1 VKRPILGLLA
11 AAMLTIS
18 LAGSTPAWAA
28 LPQPT
33 AATGATPAHHH
44 DHHDGYGHHR
54 DGGHH
59 HDDGDGDD
67 EGGHRR
73 RCRGLVVVCLL

>member
-1 VKRPILGLLA
+1 
-11 AAMLTIS
+11 MLTIS

-44 DHHDGYGHHR
+44 DHDRYGHHHDR
-54 DGGHH
+54 GHH
-59 HDDGDGDD
+59 HDDGDDDD

-73 RCRGLVVVCLL
+73 RCHGLVVVCLL

>member
-1 VKRPILGLLA
+1 MKRPILGLLA

-28 LPQPT
+28 LPQL
-33 AATGATPAHHH
+33 AAAPGATPAHHH
-44 DHHDGYGHHR
+44 DHDSYGHHR
-54 DGGHH
+54 GYH

-73 RCRGLVVVCLL
+73 RCHGLVVVCLL